1 MAKSKSV
8 RAVLENSPKKHWQN
22 RPDDD
27 FALSWIHQYGQGRVF
42 YCALGHWHQ
51 SFWNPAVLQHW
62 LAGLQYVLGDLDAD
76 ATPSAK

>member
-1 MAKSKSV
+1 MLEKS
-8 RAVLENSPKKHWQN
+8 PQKHWQN

-27 FALSWIHQYGQGRVF
+27 FAISWIHQYGHGRVF

-62 LAGLQYVLGDLDAD
+62 LAGLQFALGDLDAD